1 MTNQKRK
8 GNTLQDPFANAPVE
22 TEAPEAE
29 AQEESVFDAPP
40 PEAPKKA
47 PAKKAAPKKAE
58 PKVTNVVAA
67 SEGKVVLTFKGGTGF
82 DAPWIVIHAND
93 LDDALDQVTGD
104 NAATLGALFER
115 VQNAGQH
122 FAGLGNSSGQSN
134 GGGNRGGGNGG
145 GQRRSNAPR
154 EAQQPPADAPPA
166 PGPDWVYKS
175 GKKKNGNGTWQAW
188 MPPRGSNEDPVW
200 F

>member
-1 MTNQKRK
+1 MTHQEEERK
-8 GNTLQDPFANAPVE
+8 YMQDPFANAPE
-22 TEAPEAE
+22 TTEAPEAE

-47 PAKKAAPKKAE
+47 PAKKAAAKKAE
-58 PKVTNVVAA
+58 PSVTNVIA
-67 SEGKVVLTFKGGTGF
+67 SDEGKVVLTFKGGTGF
-82 DAPWIVIHAND
+82 DAPWIVIHATD
-93 LDDALDQVTGD
+93 LDDALAQVTGE
-104 NAATLGALFER
+104 NASTLGALFER

-122 FAGLGNSSGQSN
+122 FSGLGPKPANGGN
-134 GGGNRGGGNGG
+134 GGGSGGGGG

-154 EAQQPPADAPPA
+154 QAQEPPADAPPA
-166 PGPDWVYKS
+166 PGPDWTYKS